1 MRSAKEYMEDFN
13 EKLNSDY
20 FDKLE
25 KSEREW
31 LKGFVCSLYKKGV
44 DDALFK
50 VLQKDNFS
58 HITNMI
64 LNEIEEELT
73 NLLS

>member
-1 MRSAKEYMEDFN
+1 MRSAKEYMEEFN
-13 EKLNSDY
+13 EKLNNDY

-25 KSEREW
+25 ESEREW
-31 LKGFVCSLYKKGV
+31 LKGFAYSLYQKGA

-73 NLLS
+73 NSFS